1 MQQGVAFSLKNRGV
15 AFTLTICHK
24 KETAEMTVSEKVTIC
39 NLFNTGLQKKKE
51 VMNLSPFL
59 L

>member
-1 MQQGVAFSLKNRGV
+1 MQQGVAFSLKDGGV
-15 AFTLTICHK
+15 AFTLKIFHK
-24 KETAEMTVSEKVTIC
+24 KETVKMTASEKVTIC